1 MEQPV
6 IKEGTLALIDTF
18 AYLFRSYYMS
28 AKNKPL
34 TNDKGFPTGLLT
46 GLVGMVKKFYKDR
59 KNMPFIVFALES
71 QTKTKRAEKL
81 GEYKQNR
88 KDAPKEMLLQI
99 PIALEWLQKMGFTCV
114 EVNGFEADDVIA
126 SLATLSP
133 YKTRIYSKDKDF
145 NQLLSDK
152 IALFDGKTE
161 FLAKDCVEK
170 YGILPSQFTDYQGI
184 VGDSSDNYKGVKG
197 IGSKNAKELLQQ
209 LGSLE
214 KIYENL
220 DLAKN
225 LLSPK
230 MYQALIQDK
239 GSAFLSKELA
249 TLERGCIKEF
259 DFLSCAFPS
268 ENPLLKIKDE
278 LKEYGF
284 ISTLR
289 DLENSPTPLILEN
302 TPLLDSMPIL
312 ENAPIL
318 DSVPILENAPILDS
332 VPASDNAP
340 KKSRMI
346 VLESAAPLN
355 AFLEKLKNPNA
366 RVFMRLV
373 LNKEK
378 KVLAL
383 AFLLQ
388 DQGYFLPLE
397 EALFSPFSLEF
408 LENAFSQMLQHAQ
421 IVGHD
426 LKPLLS
432 FLKAKYQV
440 PLENIRIQDTQILAF
455 LKNPEKVGF
464 DEVLREYLK
473 EELIPHEKIK
483 DFKAKAEKSEQL
495 NTELNALKRLC
506 EYFETGGLEEGLLT
520 LARDIETPFVK
531 VLMDM
536 EFQGFKIDAPYFK
549 RLEQE
554 FKDELKVLERQIL
567 DLIGVDFNLNS
578 PKQLGEVLYEKL
590 GLPKN
595 KSHSTDEKNLLKIL
609 DKHPSIALIL
619 EYRELN
625 KLFNTY
631 TTPLLRL
638 KDKDD
643 KIHTTFIQTG
653 TATGRLSSHSPNLQN
668 IPVRSPKGL
677 LIRKGFIASSKEY
690 CLLGVDYSQIELR
703 LLAHFSQ
710 DKDLMEAFLKGRDIH
725 LETSKALFGGD
736 LAKEKRSIAKSI
748 NFGLVYGMGSKK
760 LSETLNIPLNEAKSY
775 IEAYFKRFPSIKD
788 YLNRMKEE
796 ILKTSKAFTLLGRY
810 RVFDFTGAND
820 YVKGNYL
827 REGVNAIFQGS
838 ASDLLKLGMLKV
850 SERFKNNPS
859 VRLLLQVHDELIFE
873 IEEKNAPELQQE
885 IQRILNDEVY
895 PLRVPLETSAFVANR
910 WNELKG

>member
-1 MEQPV
+1 MEEPV
-6 IKEGTLALIDTF
+6 IKERTLALIDTF

-46 GLVGMVKKFYKDR
+46 GLVGMVKKFYKDK

-114 EVNGFEADDVIA
+114 EMSGFEADDVIA

-152 IALFDGKTE
+152 IVLFDGKTE

-197 IGSKNAKELLQQ
+197 IGSKNAKELLQR

-220 DLAKN
+220 DLVKN

-239 GSAFLSKELA
+239 ESAFLSKELA

-259 DFLSCAFPS
+259 DFSSCAFPS

-289 DLENSPTPLILEN
+289 DLENSPKPLILDNAPLLEN
-302 TPLLDSMPIL
+302 T
-312 ENAPIL
+312 
-318 DSVPILENAPILDS
+318 
-332 VPASDNAP
+332 PASDNAP

-346 VLESAAPLN
+346 VLENIVLLS
-355 AFLEKLKNPNA
+355 AFLERLKKTNA
-366 RVFMRLV
+366 RIFMRLM
-373 LNKEK
+373 LDKEK

-383 AFLLQ
+383 AFLYE

-408 LENAFSQMLQHAQ
+408 LQNAFFKMLQHAQ
-421 IVGHD
+421 IIGHD

-440 PLENIRIQDTQILAF
+440 SLENIRIQDTQILAF

-464 DEVLREYLK
+464 DEVLKEYLK
-473 EELIPHEKIK
+473 EELILHEKIK
-483 DFKAKAEKSEQL
+483 DFKTKSKAGKLEQL
-495 NTELNALKRLC
+495 DRELNALKRLC
-506 EYFETGGLEEGLLT
+506 EYFEKGGLEEGLLA
-520 LARDIETPFVK
+520 LAREVETPFVK

-554 FKDELKVLERQIL
+554 FKNELHVLERQIL
-567 DLIGVDFNLNS
+567 ELIGVDFNLNS
-578 PKQLGEVLYEKL
+578 PKQLSEILYEKL
-590 GLPKN
+590 ELPKN
-595 KSHSTDEKNLLKIL
+595 KSHSTDEKSLLKIL

-710 DKDLMEAFLKGRDIH
+710 DKDLMDAFLKGRDIH
-725 LETSKALFGGD
+725 LETSKALFGED

-820 YVKGNYL
+820 YIKGNYL

-873 IEEKNAPELQQE
+873 IEEKNALELQQE

-895 PLRVPLETSAFVANR
+895 PLRVPLETSAFIAKR

>member
-34 TNDKGFPTGLLT
+34 TNVKGFPTGLLT

-114 EVNGFEADDVIA
+114 EVSGFEADDVIA

-197 IGSKNAKELLQQ
+197 IGSKNAKELLQR

-259 DFLSCAFPS
+259 DFSSCAFPS

-289 DLENSPTPLILEN
+289 DLENSPTPLISDNTPLLEN
-302 TPLLDSMPIL
+302 TP
-312 ENAPIL
+312 
-318 DSVPILENAPILDS
+318 
-332 VPASDNAP
+332 ASENAP

-346 VLESAAPLN
+346 VLENTAPLS
-355 AFLEKLKNPNA
+355 AFLEKLKKTNA
-366 RVFMRLV
+366 RIFMRLA
-373 LNKEK
+373 LDKEK

-408 LENAFSQMLQHAQ
+408 LQNAFFQMLQHAQ
-421 IVGHD
+421 IIGHD

-440 PLENIRIQDTQILAF
+440 SLENIRIQDTQILAF

-464 DEVLREYLK
+464 DEVLKQYLK
-473 EELIPHEKIK
+473 EEWIPHEKIK
-483 DFKAKAEKSEQL
+483 DFKTKSKAGKLEQL
-495 NTELNALKRLC
+495 DRELHALKRLC
-506 EYFETGGLEEGLLT
+506 EYFEKGGLEEGLLA
-520 LARDIETPFVK
+520 LAREVETPFVK

-567 DLIGVDFNLNS
+567 DLIGMDFNLNS

-668 IPVRSPKGL
+668 IPVRSPRGL

-725 LETSKALFGGD
+725 LETSKALFGED

-820 YVKGNYL
+820 YIKGNYL

-895 PLRVPLETSAFVANR
+895 PLRVPLETSAFMAKR

>member
-1 MEQPV
+1 MEEL
-6 IKEGTLALIDTF
+6 KEGTLALIDTF

-46 GLVGMVKKFYKDR
+46 GLVGMVKKFYRDK

-114 EVNGFEADDVIA
+114 EVSGFEADDVIA

-161 FLAKDCVEK
+161 FLAKDCVKK

-197 IGSKNAKELLQQ
+197 IGSKNAKELLQR

-239 GSAFLSKELA
+239 ESAFLSKELA

-289 DLENSPTPLILEN
+289 DLENSPTPLILDN
-302 TPLLDSMPIL
+302 TPLL
-312 ENAPIL
+312 E
-318 DSVPILENAPILDS
+318 
-332 VPASDNAP
+332 NAP

-346 VLESAAPLN
+346 VLENTAPLS
-355 AFLEKLKNPNA
+355 AFLEKLKKTNA
-366 RVFMRLV
+366 RIFMRLV
-373 LNKEK
+373 LDKEK

-383 AFLLQ
+383 AFLLE

-408 LENAFSQMLQHAQ
+408 LQNAFSQMLQHAQ
-421 IVGHD
+421 IIGHD

-440 PLENIRIQDTQILAF
+440 SLENIRIQDTQILAF

-464 DEVLREYLK
+464 DEVLKEYLK

-483 DFKAKAEKSEQL
+483 DFKTKSKAGKLEQL
-495 NTELNALKRLC
+495 DMELNALKRLC
-506 EYFETGGLEEGLLT
+506 EYFEKGGLEEGLLA
-520 LARDIETPFVK
+520 LAREVETPFMK
-531 VLMDM
+531 VLMGM

-554 FKDELKVLERQIL
+554 FKNELHVLECQIL

-578 PKQLGEVLYEKL
+578 PKQLSEILYEKL
-590 GLPKN
+590 ELPKN
-595 KSHSTDEKNLLKIL
+595 KSHSTDEKSLLKIL

-710 DKDLMEAFLKGRDIH
+710 DKDLMDAFLKGRDIH
-725 LETSKALFGGD
+725 LETSKALFGED

-820 YVKGNYL
+820 YIKGNYL

-873 IEEKNAPELQQE
+873 IEEKNALELQQE

-895 PLRVPLETSAFVANR
+895 PLRVPLETSAFIAKR

>member
-6 IKEGTLALIDTF
+6 IREGTLALIDTF

-46 GLVGMVKKFYKDR
+46 GLVGMVKKFYKDK

-71 QTKTKRAEKL
+71 QTKTKRSEKL

-152 IALFDGKTE
+152 IVLFDGKTE

-184 VGDSSDNYKGVKG
+184 VGDSSDNYKGIKG
-197 IGSKNAKELLQQ
+197 IGSKNAKELLQR

-259 DFLSCAFPS
+259 DFSSCAFPS

-278 LKEYGF
+278 LKEYSF

-289 DLENSPTPLILEN
+289 DLENSPTPLILDN
-302 TPLLDSMPIL
+302 TPTL
-312 ENAPIL
+312 ENM
-318 DSVPILENAPILDS
+318 
-332 VPASDNAP
+332 PASDNAP
-340 KKSRMI
+340 KKSRLI
-346 VLESAAPLN
+346 VLENTAFLS
-355 AFLEKLKNPNA
+355 AFLEKLKKTNA
-366 RVFMRLV
+366 RIFMRLA
-373 LNKEK
+373 LDKEK

-383 AFLLQ
+383 AFLYE

-408 LENAFSQMLQHAQ
+408 LQNAFFKMLQHAQ

-440 PLENIRIQDTQILAF
+440 SLEDIRIQDTQILAF

-464 DEVLREYLK
+464 DEVLKQYLK
-473 EELIPHEKIK
+473 EEWIPHEKIK
-483 DFKAKAEKSEQL
+483 DFKTKSKAEKLEQL
-495 NTELNALKRLC
+495 DMELNALKRLC
-506 EYFETGGLEEGLLT
+506 EYFEKGGLEEGLLA
-520 LARDIETPFVK
+520 LAREVETPFMK
-531 VLMDM
+531 VLMGM

-549 RLEQE
+549 HLEQE
-554 FKDELKVLERQIL
+554 FKDELHVLERQIL
-567 DLIGVDFNLNS
+567 DLIGADFNLNS
-578 PKQLGEVLYEKL
+578 PKQLSEILYEKL
-590 GLPKN
+590 ELPKN
-595 KSHSTDEKNLLKIL
+595 KSHSTDEKSLLKIL

-710 DKDLMEAFLKGRDIH
+710 DKDLIDAFLKGRDIH
-725 LETSKALFGGD
+725 LETSKALFGED

-820 YVKGNYL
+820 YIKGNYL

-873 IEEKNAPELQQE
+873 IEEKNALELQQE

-895 PLRVPLETSAFVANR
+895 PLRVPLETSAFIAKR

>member
-28 AKNKPL
+28 AKTKPL

-46 GLVGMVKKFYKDR
+46 GLVGMVKKFYKDK

-114 EVNGFEADDVIA
+114 EISGFEADDVIA
-126 SLATLSP
+126 TLATLSP

-184 VGDSSDNYKGVKG
+184 VGDSSDNYKGIKG

-239 GSAFLSKELA
+239 ESAFLSKELA

-268 ENPLLKIKDE
+268 ENPLLKIRDE

-289 DLENSPTPLILEN
+289 DLENSPTPLIVEN
-302 TPLLDSMPIL
+302 APIL
-312 ENAPIL
+312 ENAPAL
-318 DSVPILENAPILDS
+318 
-332 VPASDNAP
+332 DNAP

-346 VLESAAPLN
+346 VLESVEPLSM
-355 AFLEKLKNPNA
+355 FLEKLKNPDA
-366 RVFMRLV
+366 RVFVRLV
-373 LNKEK
+373 LDKEK

-388 DQGYFLPLE
+388 EQGYFLPLE

-408 LENAFSQMLQHAQ
+408 LQNAFSQILQHAQ
-421 IVGHD
+421 IIGHD

-440 PLENIRIQDTQILAF
+440 SLENIRIQDTQILAF

-464 DEVLREYLK
+464 DEALREYLK
-473 EELIPHEKIK
+473 EDLTPHEKIK
-483 DFKAKAEKSEQL
+483 DFKAKAEKLELLSV
-495 NTELNALKRLC
+495 ELNALKRLC
-506 EYFETGGLEEGLLT
+506 EYFEKGGLEESLLT
-520 LARDIETPFVK
+520 LAKEIETPFMK
-531 VLMDM
+531 VLMGM

-578 PKQLGEVLYEKL
+578 PKQLGEVLYDKL

-595 KSHSTDEKNLLKIL
+595 KSHSTDEKNLLKTL

-760 LSETLNIPLNEAKSY
+760 LSETLNIPLSEAKSY

-788 YLNRMKEE
+788 YLNGMREE

-810 RVFDFTGAND
+810 RVFDFNGVND

-873 IEEKNAPELQQE
+873 IEEKNALELQQE
-885 IQRILNDEVY
+885 IQRILNHEVY
-895 PLRVPLETSAFVANR
+895 TLRVPLETSAFVANR

>member
-99 PIALEWLQKMGFTCV
+99 PIALEWLQKMGFVCV

-161 FLAKDCVEK
+161 FLVKDCVEK

-184 VGDSSDNYKGVKG
+184 VGDSSDNYKGIKG
-197 IGSKNAKELLQQ
+197 IGSKNAKELLQR

-259 DFLSCAFPS
+259 DFSSCAFPS

-289 DLENSPTPLILEN
+289 DLENSPTPLIV
-302 TPLLDSMPIL
+302 

-318 DSVPILENAPILDS
+318 NNAPTLDSTPILDS
-332 VPASDNAP
+332 AP
-340 KKSRMI
+340 KKSHMI
-346 VLESAAPLN
+346 ILENTASFSM
-355 AFLEKLKNPNA
+355 FLEKLKNPNA

-373 LNKEK
+373 LDKDK
-378 KVLAL
+378 KILAL

-408 LENAFSQMLQHAQ
+408 LQNAFSQMLQHAC
-421 IVGHD
+421 IIGHD

-440 PLENIRIQDTQILAF
+440 SLENIHIQDTQILAF

-473 EELIPHEKIK
+473 EDLILHEKIK
-483 DFKAKAEKSEQL
+483 DFKTTSKAEKL
-495 NTELNALKRLC
+495 ELLSVELSALKRLC
-506 EYFETGGLEEGLLT
+506 EYFEKGGLEEGLLA
-520 LARDIETPFVK
+520 LASGVETPFMK

-554 FKDELKVLERQIL
+554 FKNELHLLERQIL

-590 GLPKN
+590 ELPKN

-609 DKHPSIALIL
+609 DKHPSIPLIL

-788 YLNRMKEE
+788 YLNGMKEE

-820 YVKGNYL
+820 YIKGNYL

-895 PLRVPLETSAFVANR
+895 PLRVPLETSAFIAKR

>member
-46 GLVGMVKKFYKDR
+46 GLVGMVKKFYKDK

-71 QTKTKRAEKL
+71 QTKTKRVEKL

-114 EVNGFEADDVIA
+114 EISGFEADDVIA

-161 FLAKDCVEK
+161 FLVKDCVEK

-239 GSAFLSKELA
+239 ESAFLSKELA

-302 TPLLDSMPIL
+302 APILNSAPILDNAPILDSMPIL
-312 ENAPIL
+312 DNTPIL
-318 DSVPILENAPILDS
+318 
-332 VPASDNAP
+332 DNAP
-340 KKSRMI
+340 KKSCMI
-346 VLESAAPLN
+346 VLENTVPLS

-373 LNKEK
+373 LDKDK
-378 KVLAL
+378 KILAL

-408 LENAFSQMLQHAQ
+408 LQNAFSQILQHAC
-421 IVGHD
+421 IIGHD

-440 PLENIRIQDTQILAF
+440 SLENIRIQDTQILAF

-464 DEVLREYLK
+464 DEVLKEYLK
-473 EELIPHEKIK
+473 EDLIPHEKIK
-483 DFKAKAEKSEQL
+483 DFKTKSKAEKSEL
-495 NTELNALKRLC
+495 LSVELNALKRLC
-506 EYFETGGLEEGLLT
+506 EYFEKGGLEEGLLT

-531 VLMDM
+531 VLMGM

-554 FKDELKVLERQIL
+554 FKDELNVLERQIL

-578 PKQLGEVLYEKL
+578 PKQLGEILYDKL

-609 DKHPSIALIL
+609 DKHPSIPLIL

-725 LETSKALFGGD
+725 LETSKALFGED

-760 LSETLNIPLNEAKSY
+760 LSETLSIPLSEAKSY

-788 YLNRMKEE
+788 YLNGMREE

-810 RVFDFTGAND
+810 RVFDFNGVND
-820 YVKGNYL
+820 YIKGNYL

-895 PLRVPLETSAFVANR
+895 PLRVPLETSAFIAKR

>member
-1 MEQPV
+1 MEEPV

-114 EVNGFEADDVIA
+114 EVSGFEADDVIA

-197 IGSKNAKELLQQ
+197 IGSKNAKELLQR

-220 DLAKN
+220 DLVEN

-239 GSAFLSKELA
+239 ESAFLSKELA

-259 DFLSCAFPS
+259 DFSSCAFPS

-289 DLENSPTPLILEN
+289 DLENSPTPLILDN
-302 TPLLDSMPIL
+302 TPLLDNTL
-312 ENAPIL
+312 
-318 DSVPILENAPILDS
+318 
-332 VPASDNAP
+332 ASDNAP
-340 KKSRMI
+340 KKSRLI
-346 VLESAAPLN
+346 VLENTELLS
-355 AFLEKLKNPNA
+355 AFLEKLKKTNA
-366 RVFMRLV
+366 RIFMRLV
-373 LNKEK
+373 LDKEK

-383 AFLLQ
+383 AFLYE

-408 LENAFSQMLQHAQ
+408 LQNAFFKMLQHAQ
-421 IVGHD
+421 IIGHD

-440 PLENIRIQDTQILAF
+440 SLENIRIQDTQILAF

-464 DEVLREYLK
+464 DEVLKEYLK
-473 EELIPHEKIK
+473 EELILHEKIK
-483 DFKAKAEKSEQL
+483 DFKTKSKAGKLEQL
-495 NTELNALKRLC
+495 DMELNALKRLC
-506 EYFETGGLEEGLLT
+506 EYFEKGGLEENLLA
-520 LARDIETPFVK
+520 LAREVETPFVK
-531 VLMDM
+531 VLMGM

-554 FKDELKVLERQIL
+554 FKNELHVLERQIL
-567 DLIGVDFNLNS
+567 ELIGVDFNLNS
-578 PKQLGEVLYEKL
+578 PKQLSEILYEKL
-590 GLPKN
+590 ELPKN
-595 KSHSTDEKNLLKIL
+595 KSHSTDEKSLLKIL

-710 DKDLMEAFLKGRDIH
+710 DKDLIDAFLKGRDIH

-810 RVFDFTGAND
+810 RVFDFTGVND
-820 YVKGNYL
+820 YIKGNYL

-873 IEEKNAPELQQE
+873 IEEKNALELQQE

-895 PLRVPLETSAFVANR
+895 PLRVPLETSAFIAKR

>member
-46 GLVGMVKKFYKDR
+46 GLVGMVKKFYKDK

-71 QTKTKRAEKL
+71 QVKTKRAEKL

-114 EVNGFEADDVIA
+114 EVSGFEADDVIA

-184 VGDSSDNYKGVKG
+184 VGDSSDNYKGIKG
-197 IGSKNAKELLQQ
+197 IGSKNAKELLQR

-239 GSAFLSKELA
+239 ESAFLSKELA

-259 DFLSCAFPS
+259 DFSSCAFPS

-289 DLENSPTPLILEN
+289 DLENSPTPLILDNAPLLEN
-302 TPLLDSMPIL
+302 T
-312 ENAPIL
+312 
-318 DSVPILENAPILDS
+318 
-332 VPASDNAP
+332 PASDNAP

-346 VLESAAPLN
+346 VLENTELLS
-355 AFLEKLKNPNA
+355 AFLEKLKKTNA
-366 RVFMRLV
+366 RIFMRLA
-373 LNKEK
+373 LDKEK

-408 LENAFSQMLQHAQ
+408 LQNAFFKMLQHAC
-421 IVGHD
+421 IIGHD

-440 PLENIRIQDTQILAF
+440 SLENIRIQDTQILAF

-473 EELIPHEKIK
+473 EEWIPHEKIK
-483 DFKAKAEKSEQL
+483 DFKTKSKAGKLEQL
-495 NTELNALKRLC
+495 DRELNALKRLC
-506 EYFETGGLEEGLLT
+506 EYFEKGGLEWGLLA
-520 LARDIETPFVK
+520 LAREVETPFMK
-531 VLMDM
+531 VLMGM

-549 RLEQE
+549 QLEQE
-554 FKDELKVLERQIL
+554 FKNELHVLERQIL
-567 DLIGVDFNLNS
+567 ELIGVDFNLNS
-578 PKQLGEVLYEKL
+578 PKQLSEILYEKL
-590 GLPKN
+590 ELPKN
-595 KSHSTDEKNLLKIL
+595 KSRSTDEKSLLKIL

-710 DKDLMEAFLKGRDIH
+710 DKDLMDAFLKGRDIH
-725 LETSKALFGGD
+725 LETSKALFGED

-760 LSETLNIPLNEAKSY
+760 LSETLNISLNEAKSY

-820 YVKGNYL
+820 YIKGNYL

-873 IEEKNAPELQQE
+873 IEEKNALELQQE

-895 PLRVPLETSAFVANR
+895 PLRVPLETSAFMAKR

>member
-1 MEQPV
+1 MEEL
-6 IKEGTLALIDTF
+6 KEGTLALIDTF

-46 GLVGMVKKFYKDR
+46 GLVGMVKKFYKDK

-114 EVNGFEADDVIA
+114 EVSGFEADDVIA

-161 FLAKDCVEK
+161 FLAKDCVKK

-197 IGSKNAKELLQQ
+197 IGSKNAKELLQR

-239 GSAFLSKELA
+239 ESAFLSKELA

-289 DLENSPTPLILEN
+289 DLENSPTPLILDN
-302 TPLLDSMPIL
+302 APLL
-312 ENAPIL
+312 
-318 DSVPILENAPILDS
+318 
-332 VPASDNAP
+332 DNAP
-340 KKSRMI
+340 KKSRLI
-346 VLESAAPLN
+346 VLENTAFLS
-355 AFLEKLKNPNA
+355 AFLEKLKKTNA
-366 RVFMRLV
+366 RIFMRLV
-373 LNKEK
+373 LDKEK

-383 AFLLQ
+383 AFLLE

-408 LENAFSQMLQHAQ
+408 LQNAFSQMLQHVQ
-421 IVGHD
+421 IIGHD

-440 PLENIRIQDTQILAF
+440 SLENIRIQDTQILAF

-464 DEVLREYLK
+464 DEVLKQYLK
-473 EELIPHEKIK
+473 EEWIPHEKIK
-483 DFKAKAEKSEQL
+483 DFKTKSKAVKLEQL
-495 NTELNALKRLC
+495 DMELNALKRLC
-506 EYFETGGLEEGLLT
+506 EYFEKGGLEEGLLA
-520 LARDIETPFVK
+520 LAREVETPFMK
-531 VLMDM
+531 VLMGM

-554 FKDELKVLERQIL
+554 FKNELHVLERQIL
-567 DLIGVDFNLNS
+567 DLIGADFNLNS
-578 PKQLGEVLYEKL
+578 PKQLSEILYEKL
-590 GLPKN
+590 ELPQN
-595 KSHSTDEKNLLKIL
+595 KSRSTDEKSLLKIL

-631 TTPLLRL
+631 TTPLLHL

-710 DKDLMEAFLKGRDIH
+710 DRDLMDAFLKGRDIH
-725 LETSKALFGGD
+725 LETSKALFGEE

-820 YVKGNYL
+820 YIKGNYL

-873 IEEKNAPELQQE
+873 IEEKNALELQQE

-895 PLRVPLETSAFVANR
+895 PLRVPLETSAFIAKR

>member
-1 MEQPV
+1 MEEPV

-34 TNDKGFPTGLLT
+34 TNVKGFPTGLLT
-46 GLVGMVKKFYKDR
+46 GLVGMVKKFYKDK

-71 QTKTKRAEKL
+71 QIKTKRAEKL

-99 PIALEWLQKMGFTCV
+99 PIALEWLQKMGFACV
-114 EVNGFEADDVIA
+114 EVSGFEADDVIA

-197 IGSKNAKELLQQ
+197 IGSKNAKELLQR

-239 GSAFLSKELA
+239 ESAFLSKELA

-259 DFLSCAFPS
+259 DFSSCAFPS

-289 DLENSPTPLILEN
+289 DLENSPTPLILDN
-302 TPLLDSMPIL
+302 TPLLD
-312 ENAPIL
+312 NT
-318 DSVPILENAPILDS
+318 
-332 VPASDNAP
+332 PALDNAP

-346 VLESAAPLN
+346 VLENTAPLS
-355 AFLEKLKNPNA
+355 AFLEKLEKTNA
-366 RVFMRLV
+366 RILMRLV
-373 LNKEK
+373 LDKEK

-383 AFLLQ
+383 AFLYE

-408 LENAFSQMLQHAQ
+408 LQNAFFKMLQHAQ

-440 PLENIRIQDTQILAF
+440 SLENIRIQDTQILAF

-464 DEVLREYLK
+464 DEVLKEYLK
-473 EELIPHEKIK
+473 EEWIPHEKIK
-483 DFKAKAEKSEQL
+483 DFKTKSKAGKLEQL
-495 NTELNALKRLC
+495 DMELNALKRLC
-506 EYFETGGLEEGLLT
+506 EYFEKGGLEEGLLA
-520 LARDIETPFVK
+520 LAREVETPFVK
-531 VLMDM
+531 VLMGM

-554 FKDELKVLERQIL
+554 FKNELHVLERQIL
-567 DLIGVDFNLNS
+567 DLIGANFNLNS
-578 PKQLGEVLYEKL
+578 PKQLSEILYEKL
-590 GLPKN
+590 ELPKN
-595 KSHSTDEKNLLKIL
+595 KSHSTDEKSLLKIL

-677 LIRKGFIASSKEY
+677 LIRKGFISSSNEY

-710 DKDLMEAFLKGRDIH
+710 DKDLMDAFLKGRDIH
-725 LETSKALFGGD
+725 LETSKALFGED

-850 SERFKNNPS
+850 SERFKNDPS

-873 IEEKNAPELQQE
+873 IEEKNALELQQE

-895 PLRVPLETSAFVANR
+895 PLRVPLETSAFMAKR

>member
-1 MEQPV
+1 MEEL
-6 IKEGTLALIDTF
+6 KEGTLALIDTF

-59 KNMPFIVFALES
+59 KNMSFIVFALES

-99 PIALEWLQKMGFTCV
+99 PIALEWLQKMGFVCV

-152 IALFDGKTE
+152 IALFDGKME

-197 IGSKNAKELLQQ
+197 IGSKNAKELLQR

-239 GSAFLSKELA
+239 ESAFLSKELA

-259 DFLSCAFPS
+259 DFSSCAFPS

-289 DLENSPTPLILEN
+289 DLENSPTPLILDNAPLLEN
-302 TPLLDSMPIL
+302 T
-312 ENAPIL
+312 
-318 DSVPILENAPILDS
+318 
-332 VPASDNAP
+332 PASDNAP
-340 KKSRMI
+340 KKSCMI
-346 VLESAAPLN
+346 VLENTAPLS
-355 AFLEKLKNPNA
+355 AFLEKLKKTNA
-366 RVFMRLV
+366 RIFMRLA
-373 LNKEK
+373 LDKEK

-383 AFLLQ
+383 AFLLE

-408 LENAFSQMLQHAQ
+408 LQNAFSQILQHAQ
-421 IVGHD
+421 IIGHD

-440 PLENIRIQDTQILAF
+440 SLENIRIQDTQILAF

-464 DEVLREYLK
+464 DEVLKEYLK
-473 EELIPHEKIK
+473 EELILHEKIK
-483 DFKAKAEKSEQL
+483 DFKTKSKAEKLELLSV
-495 NTELNALKRLC
+495 ELNALKRLC
-506 EYFETGGLEEGLLT
+506 EYFEKGGLEENLLA
-520 LARDIETPFVK
+520 LAREVETPFVK
-531 VLMDM
+531 VLMGM
-536 EFQGFKIDAPYFK
+536 EFQGFKIDAPHFK

-554 FKDELKVLERQIL
+554 FKNELHVLERQIL
-567 DLIGVDFNLNS
+567 ELIGVDFNLNS
-578 PKQLGEVLYEKL
+578 PKQLSEILYEKL
-590 GLPKN
+590 ELPKN
-595 KSHSTDEKNLLKIL
+595 KSHSTDEKSLLKIL

-710 DKDLMEAFLKGRDIH
+710 DRDLIDAFLKRRDIH
-725 LETSKALFGGD
+725 LETSKALFGED

-820 YVKGNYL
+820 YIKGNYL

-873 IEEKNAPELQQE
+873 IEEKNALELQQE

-895 PLRVPLETSAFVANR
+895 PLRVPLETSAFIAKR

>member
-1 MEQPV
+1 MEEPV

-46 GLVGMVKKFYKDR
+46 GLVGMVKKFYKDK

-114 EVNGFEADDVIA
+114 EVSGFEADDVIA

-197 IGSKNAKELLQQ
+197 IGSKNAKELLQR

-239 GSAFLSKELA
+239 ESAFLSKELA

-259 DFLSCAFPS
+259 DFSSCTFPS

-289 DLENSPTPLILEN
+289 DLENSPTPLILDN
-302 TPLLDSMPIL
+302 TPLL
-312 ENAPIL
+312 
-318 DSVPILENAPILDS
+318 
-332 VPASDNAP
+332 DNAP
-340 KKSRMI
+340 KKSRLI
-346 VLESAAPLN
+346 VLENTELLS
-355 AFLEKLKNPNA
+355 AFLEKLKKTNA
-366 RVFMRLV
+366 RIFMRLV
-373 LNKEK
+373 LDKEK

-383 AFLLQ
+383 AFLLE

-408 LENAFSQMLQHAQ
+408 LQNAFFEMLQHAQ
-421 IVGHD
+421 IIGHD

-440 PLENIRIQDTQILAF
+440 SLENIRIQDTQILAF

-464 DEVLREYLK
+464 DEVLKQYLK
-473 EELIPHEKIK
+473 EEWIPHEKIK
-483 DFKAKAEKSEQL
+483 DFKTKSKAEKLEQL
-495 NTELNALKRLC
+495 DRELNALKRLC
-506 EYFETGGLEEGLLT
+506 EYFEKGGLEEGLLA
-520 LARDIETPFVK
+520 LAREVETPFVK
-531 VLMDM
+531 VLMGM

-549 RLEQE
+549 QLEQE
-554 FKDELKVLERQIL
+554 FKDELHVLECQIL

-578 PKQLGEVLYEKL
+578 PKQLSEILYEKL
-590 GLPKN
+590 ELPQN
-595 KSHSTDEKNLLKIL
+595 KSHSTDEKSLLKIL

-677 LIRKGFIASSKEY
+677 LIRKGFISSSKEY

-710 DKDLMEAFLKGRDIH
+710 DRDLMDAFLKGRDIH
-725 LETSKALFGGD
+725 LETSKALFGED

-760 LSETLNIPLNEAKSY
+760 LSETLNIPLSEAKSY

-810 RVFDFTGAND
+810 RVFDFAGAND
-820 YVKGNYL
+820 YIKGNYL

-850 SERFKNNPS
+850 NERFKNDPS

-873 IEEKNAPELQQE
+873 IEEKNALELQQE

-895 PLRVPLETSAFVANR
+895 PLRVPLETSAFIAKR
-910 WNELKG
+910 WSELKG

>member
-1 MEQPV
+1 MEEPV

-46 GLVGMVKKFYKDR
+46 GLVGMVKKFYKDK

-71 QTKTKRAEKL
+71 QIKTKRAEKL

-114 EVNGFEADDVIA
+114 EVSGFEADDVIA

-197 IGSKNAKELLQQ
+197 IGSKNAKELLQR

-230 MYQALIQDK
+230 MYQALMQDK

-259 DFLSCAFPS
+259 DFSSCAFPS

-289 DLENSPTPLILEN
+289 DLENSPTPLILDN
-302 TPLLDSMPIL
+302 TPLLD
-312 ENAPIL
+312 NT
-318 DSVPILENAPILDS
+318 
-332 VPASDNAP
+332 PALDNAP

-346 VLESAAPLN
+346 VLENTESLS
-355 AFLEKLKNPNA
+355 AFLEKLEKTNA
-366 RVFMRLV
+366 RIFMRLV
-373 LNKEK
+373 LDKEK

-383 AFLLQ
+383 AFLYE

-408 LENAFSQMLQHAQ
+408 LQNAFFKMLQHVQ
-421 IVGHD
+421 IIGHD

-440 PLENIRIQDTQILAF
+440 SLENIRIQDTQILAF

-464 DEVLREYLK
+464 DEVLKEYLK

-483 DFKAKAEKSEQL
+483 DFKTKSKAGKLEQL
-495 NTELNALKRLC
+495 DMELNALKRLC
-506 EYFETGGLEEGLLT
+506 EYFEKGGLEEGLLA
-520 LARDIETPFVK
+520 LAREVETPFMK
-531 VLMDM
+531 VLMGM
-536 EFQGFKIDAPYFK
+536 EFQGFKIDVPYFK

-554 FKDELKVLERQIL
+554 FKNELHVLERQIL
-567 DLIGVDFNLNS
+567 DSIGVDFNLNS
-578 PKQLGEVLYEKL
+578 PKQLSEILYEKL
-590 GLPKN
+590 ELPKN
-595 KSHSTDEKNLLKIL
+595 KSRSTDEKSLLKIL

-710 DKDLMEAFLKGRDIH
+710 DKDLMDAFLKGRDIH
-725 LETSKALFGGD
+725 LETSKALFGED

-810 RVFDFTGAND
+810 RVFDFAGAND
-820 YVKGNYL
+820 YIKGNYL

-873 IEEKNAPELQQE
+873 IEEKNALELQQE

-895 PLRVPLETSAFVANR
+895 PLRVPLETSAFMAKR

>member
-1 MEQPV
+1 MEEPV

-46 GLVGMVKKFYKDR
+46 GLVGMVKKFYKDK

-114 EVNGFEADDVIA
+114 EVSGFEADDVIA

-197 IGSKNAKELLQQ
+197 IGSKNAKELLQR

-239 GSAFLSKELA
+239 ESAFLSKELA

-259 DFLSCAFPS
+259 DFSSCAFPS

-289 DLENSPTPLILEN
+289 DLENSPTPLILDNAPLLEN
-302 TPLLDSMPIL
+302 TP
-312 ENAPIL
+312 
-318 DSVPILENAPILDS
+318 V
-332 VPASDNAP
+332 SDNAP
-340 KKSRMI
+340 KKSCMI
-346 VLESAAPLN
+346 VLENPAPLS
-355 AFLEKLKNPNA
+355 AFLEKLENSNA
-366 RVFMRLV
+366 RIFMRLV
-373 LNKEK
+373 LDKEK

-383 AFLLQ
+383 AFLLE

-408 LENAFSQMLQHAQ
+408 LQNAFFKMLQHAQ
-421 IVGHD
+421 IIGHD

-440 PLENIRIQDTQILAF
+440 SLENIRIQDTQILAF

-464 DEVLREYLK
+464 DEVLKQYLK
-473 EELIPHEKIK
+473 EEWIPHEKIK
-483 DFKAKAEKSEQL
+483 DFKTKSKAEKLELLSV
-495 NTELNALKRLC
+495 ELNALKRLC
-506 EYFETGGLEEGLLT
+506 EYFEKGGLEEGLLA
-520 LARDIETPFVK
+520 LAREVETPFMK
-531 VLMDM
+531 VLMGM

-554 FKDELKVLERQIL
+554 FKNELHVLERQIL
-567 DLIGVDFNLNS
+567 ELIGADFNLNS
-578 PKQLGEVLYEKL
+578 PKQLSEILYEKL
-590 GLPKN
+590 ELPQN

-710 DKDLMEAFLKGRDIH
+710 DKDLMDAFLKGRDIH
-725 LETSKALFGGD
+725 LETSKALFGED

-820 YVKGNYL
+820 YIKGNYL

-850 SERFKNNPS
+850 SERFKNNPL

-873 IEEKNAPELQQE
+873 IEEKNALELQQE

-895 PLRVPLETSAFVANR
+895 PLRVPLETSAFMAKR

>member
-46 GLVGMVKKFYKDR
+46 GLVGMVKKFYKDK

-81 GEYKQNR
+81 GAYKQNR

-114 EVNGFEADDVIA
+114 EVSGFEADDVIA

-161 FLAKDCVEK
+161 FLAKDCVKK

-197 IGSKNAKELLQQ
+197 IGSKNAKELLQR

-239 GSAFLSKELA
+239 ESAFLSKELA

-289 DLENSPTPLILEN
+289 DLENSPVPLIS
-302 TPLLDSMPIL
+302 D
-312 ENAPIL
+312 NAPIL
-318 DSVPILENAPILDS
+318 DNAPTLENAL
-332 VPASDNAP
+332 

-346 VLESAAPLN
+346 VLESAAPLS
-355 AFLEKLKNPNA
+355 AFLERLKNSNA
-366 RVFMRLV
+366 RIFVRLA
-373 LNKEK
+373 LDKEK

-383 AFLLQ
+383 AFLYE

-397 EALFSPFSLEF
+397 EALFSPFSSEF
-408 LENAFSQMLQHAQ
+408 LQNAFSQMLQHAQ

-440 PLENIRIQDTQILAF
+440 SLENIRIQDTQILAF
-455 LKNPEKVGF
+455 LKNPEKVGL
-464 DEVLREYLK
+464 DEALKEYLK
-473 EELIPHEKIK
+473 EELILHETIR
-483 DFKAKAEKSEQL
+483 DFKTKSKAEKLEQL
-495 NTELNALKRLC
+495 DRELNALKRLC
-506 EYFETGGLEEGLLT
+506 EYFEKGGLEENLLA
-520 LARDIETPFVK
+520 LAREIETPFVK
-531 VLMDM
+531 VLMGM

-554 FKDELKVLERQIL
+554 FKNELHVLERQIL
-567 DLIGVDFNLNS
+567 ELIGVDFNLNS
-578 PKQLGEVLYEKL
+578 PKQLSEILYERL
-590 GLPKN
+590 ELPKN
-595 KSHSTDEKNLLKIL
+595 KSHSTDEKSLLKIL

-668 IPVRSPKGL
+668 IPVRSSKGL

-710 DKDLMEAFLKGRDIH
+710 DKDLMDAFLKGRDIH

-810 RVFDFTGAND
+810 RVFDFTGVND

-895 PLRVPLETSAFVANR
+895 PLRVPLETSAFVAKR

>member
-1 MEQPV
+1 MEQLV

-46 GLVGMVKKFYKDR
+46 GLVGMVKKFYKDK

-184 VGDSSDNYKGVKG
+184 VGDSSDNYKGIKG
-197 IGSKNAKELLQQ
+197 IGSKNAKELLQR

-214 KIYENL
+214 NIYENL

-230 MYQALIQDK
+230 MYQALIHDK
-239 GSAFLSKELA
+239 ASAFLSKELA

-289 DLENSPTPLILEN
+289 DLENSPLIV
-302 TPLLDSMPIL
+302 

-318 DSVPILENAPILDS
+318 DNAPAL
-332 VPASDNAP
+332 DNAP
-340 KKSRMI
+340 KKSSMI
-346 VLESAAPLN
+346 VLESVALLSM
-355 AFLEKLKNPNA
+355 FLEKLKNPNA

-373 LNKEK
+373 LDKEK

-408 LENAFSQMLQHAQ
+408 LQNAFSQMLQHAQ
-421 IVGHD
+421 IIGHD

-464 DEVLREYLK
+464 DEVLKEYLK
-473 EELIPHEKIK
+473 EDLVSHEKIK
-483 DFKAKAEKSEQL
+483 DFKAKAEKLELLSV
-495 NTELNALKRLC
+495 ELNALKRLC
-506 EYFETGGLEEGLLT
+506 EYFEKGGLEENLLI

-531 VLMDM
+531 VLMGM

-554 FKDELKVLERQIL
+554 FKNELNVLERKIL

-578 PKQLGEVLYEKL
+578 PKQLSEVLYEKL

-625 KLFNTY
+625 KLSNTY

-760 LSETLNIPLNEAKSY
+760 LSETLNISLNEAKSY

-820 YVKGNYL
+820 YIKGNYL

-873 IEEKNAPELQQE
+873 IEEKNALELQQE

>member
-1 MEQPV
+1 MEEL
-6 IKEGTLALIDTF
+6 KEGTLALIDTF

-114 EVNGFEADDVIA
+114 EVSGFEADDVIA

-197 IGSKNAKELLQQ
+197 IGSKNAKELLQR

-239 GSAFLSKELA
+239 KSAFLSKELA

-259 DFLSCAFPS
+259 DFSSCAFPS

-289 DLENSPTPLILEN
+289 DLENSPLILDNAPLLEN
-302 TPLLDSMPIL
+302 T
-312 ENAPIL
+312 
-318 DSVPILENAPILDS
+318 
-332 VPASDNAP
+332 PASDNAP

-346 VLESAAPLN
+346 VLENPEPLS
-355 AFLEKLKNPNA
+355 AFLEKLEKTNA
-366 RVFMRLV
+366 RIFMRLV
-373 LNKEK
+373 LDKEK

-383 AFLLQ
+383 AFLYE

-408 LENAFSQMLQHAQ
+408 LQNAFFKMLQHAQ
-421 IVGHD
+421 IIGHD

-440 PLENIRIQDTQILAF
+440 SLENIRIQDTQILAF

-464 DEVLREYLK
+464 DEVLKEYLK
-473 EELIPHEKIK
+473 EELNPHEKIK
-483 DFKAKAEKSEQL
+483 DFKTKSKAGKLELLSV
-495 NTELNALKRLC
+495 ELNALKRLC
-506 EYFETGGLEEGLLT
+506 EYFEKGGLEEGLLA
-520 LARDIETPFVK
+520 LAREVETPFMK
-531 VLMDM
+531 VLMGM
-536 EFQGFKIDAPYFK
+536 EFQGFKIDTPYFK
-549 RLEQE
+549 QLEQE
-554 FKDELKVLERQIL
+554 FKNELHVLERQIL

-590 GLPKN
+590 GLPQN
-595 KSHSTDEKNLLKIL
+595 KSHSTDEKSLLKIL

-725 LETSKALFGGD
+725 LETSKALFGEY

-760 LSETLNIPLNEAKSY
+760 LSETLNIPLSEAKSY

-873 IEEKNAPELQQE
+873 IEEKNALELQQE

-895 PLRVPLETSAFVANR
+895 PLRVPLETSAFVAKR
-910 WNELKG
+910 WNELKD

>member
-114 EVNGFEADDVIA
+114 EVSGFEADDVIA

-152 IALFDGKTE
+152 IVLFDGKTE
-161 FLAKDCVEK
+161 FLVKDCVEK

-197 IGSKNAKELLQQ
+197 IGSKNAKELLQR

-230 MYQALIQDK
+230 MYQALIHDK
-239 GSAFLSKELA
+239 ASAFLSKELA

-289 DLENSPTPLILEN
+289 DLENSPTPLIL
-302 TPLLDSMPIL
+302 D
-312 ENAPIL
+312 NAPIL
-318 DSVPILENAPILDS
+318 DSVPILDS
-332 VPASDNAP
+332 MPALDNAP

-346 VLESAAPLN
+346 VLENIALLS

-366 RVFMRLV
+366 RVFVRLV

-408 LENAFSQMLQHAQ
+408 LQNAFSQMLQHAQ

-464 DEVLREYLK
+464 DEVLKEYLK
-473 EELIPHEKIK
+473 EELVPHEKIK
-483 DFKAKAEKSEQL
+483 DFKTTSKAEKLELLSV
-495 NTELNALKRLC
+495 ELNALKRLC
-506 EYFETGGLEEGLLT
+506 EYFEKGGLEEGLLI
-520 LARDIETPFVK
+520 LARDIETPFMK
-531 VLMDM
+531 VLMGM

-554 FKDELKVLERQIL
+554 FKNELHVLECQIL
-567 DLIGVDFNLNS
+567 ELIGVDFNLNS
-578 PKQLGEVLYEKL
+578 PKQLSEVLYEKL
-590 GLPKN
+590 ELPKN

-760 LSETLNIPLNEAKSY
+760 LSETLNISLSEAKSY

-788 YLNRMKEE
+788 YLNGMKEE

-810 RVFDFTGAND
+810 RVFDFNGVND
-820 YVKGNYL
+820 YIKGNYL

-873 IEEKNAPELQQE
+873 IEEKNALKLQQE

>member
-59 KNMPFIVFALES
+59 KNMPFVVFALES

-114 EVNGFEADDVIA
+114 EVSGFEADDVIA

-161 FLAKDCVEK
+161 FLAKDCVKK

-239 GSAFLSKELA
+239 ESAFLSKELA

-259 DFLSCAFPS
+259 DFSSCTFPS

-289 DLENSPTPLILEN
+289 DLEKSPLIVEN
-302 TPLLDSMPIL
+302 TPALDNMPIL
-312 ENAPIL
+312 
-318 DSVPILENAPILDS
+318 
-332 VPASDNAP
+332 DNAP

-346 VLESAAPLN
+346 VLESAAFLS
-355 AFLEKLKNPNA
+355 AFLERLKKTKA
-366 RVFMRLV
+366 RIFTRLV
-373 LNKEK
+373 LDKEK

-383 AFLLQ
+383 AFLCE

-408 LENAFSQMLQHAQ
+408 LENAFSQMLQHAC
-421 IVGHD
+421 IIGHD

-440 PLENIRIQDTQILAF
+440 SLENIRIQDTQILAF

-464 DEVLREYLK
+464 DEVLKQYLK
-473 EELIPHEKIK
+473 EEWIPHEKIK
-483 DFKAKAEKSEQL
+483 DFKTKSKAGKLEQL
-495 NTELNALKRLC
+495 DMELNALKRLC
-506 EYFETGGLEEGLLT
+506 EYFEKGGLEEGLLA
-520 LARDIETPFVK
+520 LAREVETPFMK
-531 VLMDM
+531 VLMGM

-554 FKDELKVLERQIL
+554 FKNELHVLERQIL
-567 DLIGVDFNLNS
+567 DSIGVDFNLNS
-578 PKQLGEVLYEKL
+578 PKQLSEILYEKL
-590 GLPKN
+590 ELPKN
-595 KSHSTDEKNLLKIL
+595 KSHSTDEKSLLKIL

-668 IPVRSPKGL
+668 IPVRSPRGL

-710 DKDLMEAFLKGRDIH
+710 DKDLMDAFLKGRDIH
-725 LETSKALFGGD
+725 LETSKALFGED

-775 IEAYFKRFPSIKD
+775 TEAYFKRFPSIKD

-820 YVKGNYL
+820 YIKGNYL

-873 IEEKNAPELQQE
+873 IEEKNALELQQE

-895 PLRVPLETSAFVANR
+895 PLRVPLETSAFIAKR
-910 WNELKG
+910 WNELKE

>member
-1 MEQPV
+1 MEEL
-6 IKEGTLALIDTF
+6 KEGTLALIDTF

-34 TNDKGFPTGLLT
+34 TNVKGFPTGLLT

-114 EVNGFEADDVIA
+114 EVSGFEADDVIA

-170 YGILPSQFTDYQGI
+170 YGIFPSQFTDYQGI

-197 IGSKNAKELLQQ
+197 IGSKNAKELLQR

-239 GSAFLSKELA
+239 ESAFLSKELA

-259 DFLSCAFPS
+259 DFSSCAFPS

-289 DLENSPTPLILEN
+289 DLENSPTPLILDN
-302 TPLLDSMPIL
+302 TPLL
-312 ENAPIL
+312 ENT
-318 DSVPILENAPILDS
+318 
-332 VPASDNAP
+332 PASDNAP

-346 VLESAAPLN
+346 VLENTEPLS
-355 AFLEKLKNPNA
+355 AFLEKLKKTNA
-366 RVFMRLV
+366 RIFMRLV
-373 LNKEK
+373 LDKEK

-383 AFLLQ
+383 AFLYE
-388 DQGYFLPLE
+388 DQGYFLSLE

-408 LENAFSQMLQHAQ
+408 LQNAFFKMLQHAC
-421 IVGHD
+421 IIGHD

-440 PLENIRIQDTQILAF
+440 SLENIRIQDTQILAF
-455 LKNPEKVGF
+455 LKNPEKVRF
-464 DEVLREYLK
+464 DEVLKEYLK

-483 DFKAKAEKSEQL
+483 DFKTKSKVGKLEQL
-495 NTELNALKRLC
+495 DRELNALKRLC
-506 EYFETGGLEEGLLT
+506 EYFEKGGLEEGLLA
-520 LARDIETPFVK
+520 LAREVETPFVK
-531 VLMDM
+531 VLMGM

-554 FKDELKVLERQIL
+554 FKNELHVLERQIL

-578 PKQLGEVLYEKL
+578 PKQLSEILYEKL
-590 GLPKN
+590 ELPKN
-595 KSHSTDEKNLLKIL
+595 KSRSTDEKSLLKIL

-677 LIRKGFIASSKEY
+677 LIRKGFISSSKEY

-710 DKDLMEAFLKGRDIH
+710 DKDLMDAFLKGRDIH
-725 LETSKALFGGD
+725 LETSKALFGED

-775 IEAYFKRFPSIKD
+775 TEAYFKRFPSIKD

-820 YVKGNYL
+820 YIKGNYL

-873 IEEKNAPELQQE
+873 IEEKNALELQQE

-895 PLRVPLETSAFVANR
+895 PLRVPLETSAFIAKR

>member
-1 MEQPV
+1 MEEPV

-46 GLVGMVKKFYKDR
+46 GLVGMVKKFYKDK

-114 EVNGFEADDVIA
+114 EVSGFEADDVIA

-197 IGSKNAKELLQQ
+197 IGSKNAKELLQR

-230 MYQALIQDK
+230 MYQALMQDK

-259 DFLSCAFPS
+259 DFSSCAFPS

-289 DLENSPTPLILEN
+289 DLENSPTALILEN
-302 TPLLDSMPIL
+302 TPLLDNTPAL
-312 ENAPIL
+312 E
-318 DSVPILENAPILDS
+318 
-332 VPASDNAP
+332 NAP

-346 VLESAAPLN
+346 VLENTAPLS
-355 AFLEKLKNPNA
+355 AFLEKLKKTNA
-366 RVFMRLV
+366 RIFMRLV
-373 LNKEK
+373 LDKEK

-383 AFLLQ
+383 AFLLE

-408 LENAFSQMLQHAQ
+408 LQNAFFKMLQHAQ
-421 IVGHD
+421 IIGHD

-440 PLENIRIQDTQILAF
+440 SLEDIRIQDTQILAF

-464 DEVLREYLK
+464 DEVLKQYLK
-473 EELIPHEKIK
+473 EEWIPHEKIK
-483 DFKAKAEKSEQL
+483 DFKTKSKAEKLEQL
-495 NTELNALKRLC
+495 DRELNALKRLC
-506 EYFETGGLEEGLLT
+506 EYFEKGGLEEGLLA
-520 LARDIETPFVK
+520 LAREVETPFMK
-531 VLMDM
+531 VLMGM

-554 FKDELKVLERQIL
+554 FKNELHVLERQIL
-567 DLIGVDFNLNS
+567 DLIGADFNLNS
-578 PKQLGEVLYEKL
+578 PKQLSEILYEKL
-590 GLPKN
+590 ELPKN
-595 KSHSTDEKNLLKIL
+595 KSRSTDEKSLLKIL

-631 TTPLLRL
+631 TTPLLHL

-760 LSETLNIPLNEAKSY
+760 LSETLNISLNEAKSY

-810 RVFDFTGAND
+810 RVFDFNGVND
-820 YVKGNYL
+820 YIKGNYL

-873 IEEKNAPELQQE
+873 IEEKNALELQQE

-895 PLRVPLETSAFVANR
+895 PLRVPLETSAFIAKR

>member
-1 MEQPV
+1 MEEPV

-114 EVNGFEADDVIA
+114 EVSGFEADDVIA

-161 FLAKDCVEK
+161 FLAKDCVKK

-197 IGSKNAKELLQQ
+197 IGSKNAKELLQR

-239 GSAFLSKELA
+239 ESAFLSKELA

-259 DFLSCAFPS
+259 DFLSCTFPS

-289 DLENSPTPLILEN
+289 DLENSPTPLILDN
-302 TPLLDSMPIL
+302 APLLD
-312 ENAPIL
+312 NT
-318 DSVPILENAPILDS
+318 
-332 VPASDNAP
+332 PASDNAP
-340 KKSRMI
+340 KKSRLI
-346 VLESAAPLN
+346 VLENTEPLS
-355 AFLEKLKNPNA
+355 AFLEKLKKTNA
-366 RVFMRLV
+366 RIFMRLV
-373 LNKEK
+373 LDKEK

-383 AFLLQ
+383 AFLYE

-408 LENAFSQMLQHAQ
+408 LQNAFSQILQHAQ
-421 IVGHD
+421 IIGHD

-440 PLENIRIQDTQILAF
+440 SLENIRIQDTQILAF

-464 DEVLREYLK
+464 DEVLKEYLK
-473 EELIPHEKIK
+473 EEWIPHEKIK
-483 DFKAKAEKSEQL
+483 DFKTKSKAGKLEQL
-495 NTELNALKRLC
+495 DMELNALKRLC
-506 EYFETGGLEEGLLT
+506 EYFEKGGLEEGLLA
-520 LARDIETPFVK
+520 LAREVETPFMK
-531 VLMDM
+531 VLMGM

-554 FKDELKVLERQIL
+554 FKNELHVLERQIL

-578 PKQLGEVLYEKL
+578 PKQLSEILYEKL
-590 GLPKN
+590 ELPQN
-595 KSHSTDEKNLLKIL
+595 KSRSTDEKSLLKIL

-710 DKDLMEAFLKGRDIH
+710 DRDLMDAFLKGRDIH
-725 LETSKALFGGD
+725 LETSKALFGED

-760 LSETLNIPLNEAKSY
+760 LSETLNIPLSEAKSY

-810 RVFDFTGAND
+810 RVFDFTGVND
-820 YVKGNYL
+820 YIKGNYL

-873 IEEKNAPELQQE
+873 IEEKNALELQQE

-895 PLRVPLETSAFVANR
+895 PLRVPLETSAFIAKR

>member
-28 AKNKPL
+28 TKTKPL

-114 EVNGFEADDVIA
+114 EISGFEADDVIA

-239 GSAFLSKELA
+239 ESAFLSKELA

-289 DLENSPTPLILEN
+289 DLENSPLIV
-302 TPLLDSMPIL
+302 

-318 DSVPILENAPILDS
+318 DSMPILDNTPTLDS
-332 VPASDNAP
+332 AP
-340 KKSRMI
+340 KKSCMI
-346 VLESAAPLN
+346 VLEN
-355 AFLEKLKNPNA
+355 AELLSMFLEKLKNPNA

-373 LNKEK
+373 LDKDK
-378 KVLAL
+378 KILAL

-408 LENAFSQMLQHAQ
+408 LQNAFSQMLQHAC
-421 IVGHD
+421 IIGHD

-440 PLENIRIQDTQILAF
+440 SLENIRIQDTQILAF

-464 DEVLREYLK
+464 DEVLKEYLK
-473 EELIPHEKIK
+473 EDLISHEKIK
-483 DFKAKAEKSEQL
+483 DFKTTSKAEKSEQL
-495 NTELNALKRLC
+495 NMELNALKRLC
-506 EYFETGGLEEGLLT
+506 EYFEKGGLEEGLLT

-531 VLMDM
+531 VLMGM

-549 RLEQE
+549 CLEQE
-554 FKDELKVLERQIL
+554 FKDELNVLERQIL

-725 LETSKALFGGD
+725 LETSKALFGED

-760 LSETLNIPLNEAKSY
+760 LSETLNIPLSEAKSY

-788 YLNRMKEE
+788 YLNGMREE

-810 RVFDFTGAND
+810 RVFDFNGVND
-820 YVKGNYL
+820 YIKGNYL

-873 IEEKNAPELQQE
+873 IEEKNALELQQE

-895 PLRVPLETSAFVANR
+895 PLRVPLETSAFIAKR

>member
-1 MEQPV
+1 MEEL
-6 IKEGTLALIDTF
+6 KEGTLALIDTF

-114 EVNGFEADDVIA
+114 EVSGFEADDVIA

-197 IGSKNAKELLQQ
+197 IGSKNAKELLQR

-289 DLENSPTPLILEN
+289 DLENSPTPLILDN
-302 TPLLDSMPIL
+302 APLLD
-312 ENAPIL
+312 NT
-318 DSVPILENAPILDS
+318 
-332 VPASDNAP
+332 PASENAP
-340 KKSRMI
+340 KKSRLI
-346 VLESAAPLN
+346 VLENIAPLS
-355 AFLEKLKNPNA
+355 AFLEKLEKTKA
-366 RVFMRLV
+366 RVFVRLV
-373 LNKEK
+373 LDKEK

-383 AFLLQ
+383 AFLLE

-408 LENAFSQMLQHAQ
+408 LQNAFFKMLQHAQ

-440 PLENIRIQDTQILAF
+440 SLENIRIQDTQILAF

-473 EELIPHEKIK
+473 EELILHEKIK
-483 DFKAKAEKSEQL
+483 DFKTKSKAEKLEQL
-495 NTELNALKRLC
+495 DRELNALKRLC
-506 EYFETGGLEEGLLT
+506 EYFEKGGLEEGLLA
-520 LARDIETPFVK
+520 LAREVETPFVK
-531 VLMDM
+531 VLMGM

-554 FKDELKVLERQIL
+554 FKNELHVLECQIL
-567 DLIGVDFNLNS
+567 ELIGADFNLNS
-578 PKQLGEVLYEKL
+578 PKQLSEILYEKL
-590 GLPKN
+590 ELPKN
-595 KSHSTDEKNLLKIL
+595 KSHSTDEKSLLKIL

-725 LETSKALFGGD
+725 LETSKALFGED

-810 RVFDFTGAND
+810 RVFDFTGVND
-820 YVKGNYL
+820 YIKGNYL

-873 IEEKNAPELQQE
+873 IEEKNALELQQE

-895 PLRVPLETSAFVANR
+895 PLRVPLETSAFMAKR

>member
-1 MEQPV
+1 MEEPV

-46 GLVGMVKKFYKDR
+46 GLVGMVKKFYKDK

-114 EVNGFEADDVIA
+114 EVSGFEADDVIA

-197 IGSKNAKELLQQ
+197 IGSKNAKELLQR

-239 GSAFLSKELA
+239 ASAFLSKELA

-259 DFLSCAFPS
+259 DFSSCAFPS

-289 DLENSPTPLILEN
+289 DLENSPTPLILDN
-302 TPLLDSMPIL
+302 TPLLD
-312 ENAPIL
+312 NT
-318 DSVPILENAPILDS
+318 
-332 VPASDNAP
+332 PASENAP
-340 KKSRMI
+340 KKSCMI
-346 VLESAAPLN
+346 VLENTEPLS

-366 RVFMRLV
+366 RVFARLA
-373 LNKEK
+373 LDKEK

-383 AFLLQ
+383 AFLYE

-408 LENAFSQMLQHAQ
+408 LQNAFFKMLQHAQ

-440 PLENIRIQDTQILAF
+440 SLENIRIQDTQILAF

-464 DEVLREYLK
+464 DEVLKEYLK
-473 EELIPHEKIK
+473 EEWILHEKIK
-483 DFKAKAEKSEQL
+483 DFKTKSKAEKLEQL
-495 NTELNALKRLC
+495 DRELHALKRLC
-506 EYFETGGLEEGLLT
+506 EYFEKGGLEEGLLA
-520 LARDIETPFVK
+520 LAREVETPLMK
-531 VLMDM
+531 VLMGM

-554 FKDELKVLERQIL
+554 FKNELHVLERQIL
-567 DLIGVDFNLNS
+567 ELIGVDFNLNS
-578 PKQLGEVLYEKL
+578 PKQLSEILYEKL
-590 GLPKN
+590 ELPQN
-595 KSHSTDEKNLLKIL
+595 KSYSTDEKSLLKIL

-725 LETSKALFGGD
+725 LETSKALFGED

-820 YVKGNYL
+820 YIKGNYL

-873 IEEKNAPELQQE
+873 IEEKNALELQQE

-895 PLRVPLETSAFVANR
+895 PLRVPLETSAFIAKR

>member
-71 QTKTKRAEKL
+71 QIKTKRAEKL

-114 EVNGFEADDVIA
+114 EVSGFEADDVIA

-239 GSAFLSKELA
+239 ESAFLSKELA
-249 TLERGCIKEF
+249 TLERECIQEF

-289 DLENSPTPLILEN
+289 DLENSPTPLIL
-302 TPLLDSMPIL
+302 D
-312 ENAPIL
+312 NAPVL
-318 DSVPILENAPILDS
+318 
-332 VPASDNAP
+332 DNAP

-346 VLESAAPLN
+346 VLENTAPLS
-355 AFLEKLKNPNA
+355 AFLEKLKNSNA
-366 RVFMRLV
+366 RIFARLV
-373 LNKEK
+373 LDKEK

-397 EALFSPFSLEF
+397 EALFSPFSSEF
-408 LENAFSQMLQHAQ
+408 LQNAFSQMLQHAQ

-440 PLENIRIQDTQILAF
+440 SLENIRIQDTQILAF

-464 DEVLREYLK
+464 DEVLKQYLK
-473 EELIPHEKIK
+473 EELILHEKIK
-483 DFKAKAEKSEQL
+483 DFKTKSKAEKLERL
-495 NTELNALKRLC
+495 DRELNALKRLC
-506 EYFETGGLEEGLLT
+506 AYFEKGGLEEGLLS
-520 LARDIETPFVK
+520 LAREVETPFMK
-531 VLMDM
+531 VLMGM

-549 RLEQE
+549 QLEQE
-554 FKDELKVLERQIL
+554 FKNELHVLERQIL
-567 DLIGVDFNLNS
+567 ELIGVDFNLNS
-578 PKQLGEVLYEKL
+578 PKQLSEILYEKL
-590 GLPKN
+590 ELPKN
-595 KSHSTDEKNLLKIL
+595 KSHSTDEKSLLKIL

-710 DKDLMEAFLKGRDIH
+710 DKDLMDAFLKGRDIH
-725 LETSKALFGGD
+725 LETSKALFGED

-873 IEEKNAPELQQE
+873 IEEKNALELQQK

>member
-34 TNDKGFPTGLLT
+34 TNVKGFPTGLLT

-184 VGDSSDNYKGVKG
+184 VGDSSDNYKGIKG
-197 IGSKNAKELLQQ
+197 IGSKNAKELLQR

-220 DLAKN
+220 DLVKN

-289 DLENSPTPLILEN
+289 DLENSPLIAEN
-302 TPLLDSMPIL
+302 APILDNAPTLDSMPIL
-312 ENAPIL
+312 ENAP
-318 DSVPILENAPILDS
+318 
-332 VPASDNAP
+332 ASDSAP
-340 KKSRMI
+340 TKSGMI
-346 VLESAAPLN
+346 VLESAALLSM
-355 AFLEKLKNPNA
+355 FLEKLKNPNA

-373 LNKEK
+373 SNKEK

-397 EALFSPFSLEF
+397 EALFSPFSSEF
-408 LENAFSQMLQHAQ
+408 LQNAFSQMLQHAC
-421 IVGHD
+421 IIGHD

-440 PLENIRIQDTQILAF
+440 SLENIRIQDTQILAF

-464 DEVLREYLK
+464 DEVLKEYLK
-473 EELIPHEKIK
+473 EDLIPHEKIK
-483 DFKAKAEKSEQL
+483 DFKTTSKAEKSEQL
-495 NTELNALKRLC
+495 SLELNALKRLC
-506 EYFETGGLEEGLLT
+506 EYFEKGGLEEGLLA
-520 LARDIETPFVK
+520 LAREVETPFMK
-531 VLMDM
+531 VLMGM

-567 DLIGVDFNLNS
+567 DLIGMDFNLNS
-578 PKQLGEVLYEKL
+578 PKQLGEVLYDKL

-609 DKHPSIALIL
+609 DKHPSIPLIL

-760 LSETLNIPLNEAKSY
+760 LSETLNISLNEAKSY

-810 RVFDFTGAND
+810 RVFDFTGVND

-895 PLRVPLETSAFVANR
+895 PLRVPLETSAFVAKR
-910 WNELKG
+910 WNELKD

>member
-1 MEQPV
+1 MEEPV

-28 AKNKPL
+28 TKNKPL
-34 TNDKGFPTGLLT
+34 TNVKGFPTGLLT
-46 GLVGMVKKFYKDR
+46 GLVGMVKKFYKDK

-114 EVNGFEADDVIA
+114 EVSGFEADDVIA

-197 IGSKNAKELLQQ
+197 IGSKNAKELLQR

-259 DFLSCAFPS
+259 DFSSCAFPS

-289 DLENSPTPLILEN
+289 DLENSSTPLILDN
-302 TPLLDSMPIL
+302 APLLDNTPAS
-312 ENAPIL
+312 ENAL
-318 DSVPILENAPILDS
+318 
-332 VPASDNAP
+332 

-346 VLESAAPLN
+346 VLENTAPLS
-355 AFLEKLKNPNA
+355 AFLEKLKKTNA
-366 RVFMRLV
+366 RIFMRLA
-373 LNKEK
+373 LDKEK

-383 AFLLQ
+383 AFLYE

-408 LENAFSQMLQHAQ
+408 LQNAFFKMLQHAQ
-421 IVGHD
+421 IIGHD

-440 PLENIRIQDTQILAF
+440 SLENIRIQDTQILAF

-464 DEVLREYLK
+464 DEVLKQYLK
-473 EELIPHEKIK
+473 EEWIPHEKIK
-483 DFKAKAEKSEQL
+483 DFKTKSKAGKLEQL
-495 NTELNALKRLC
+495 DMELNALKRLC
-506 EYFETGGLEEGLLT
+506 EYFEKGGLEEGLLA
-520 LARDIETPFVK
+520 LAREVETPFMK
-531 VLMDM
+531 VLMGM

-554 FKDELKVLERQIL
+554 FKNELHVLERQIL

-578 PKQLGEVLYEKL
+578 PKQLSEILYEKL
-590 GLPKN
+590 ELPKN
-595 KSHSTDEKNLLKIL
+595 KSHSTDEKSLLKIL

-677 LIRKGFIASSKEY
+677 LIRKGFISSSKEY

-710 DKDLMEAFLKGRDIH
+710 DKDLMDAFLKGRDIH
-725 LETSKALFGGD
+725 LETSKALFGED

-873 IEEKNAPELQQE
+873 IEEKNALELQQE

>member
-6 IKEGTLALIDTF
+6 IREGTLALIDTF

-28 AKNKPL
+28 AKTKPL

-184 VGDSSDNYKGVKG
+184 VGDNSDNYKGIKG

-239 GSAFLSKELA
+239 ESAFLSKELA
-249 TLERGCIKEF
+249 TLERECIKEF
-259 DFLSCAFPS
+259 DFLSCTFPS

-289 DLENSPTPLILEN
+289 DLENSPTPLIV
-302 TPLLDSMPIL
+302 

-318 DSVPILENAPILDS
+318 DSVPILNSASTLDNT
-332 VPASDNAP
+332 PTLDNAS

-346 VLESAAPLN
+346 VLESAALLSM
-355 AFLEKLKNPNA
+355 FLEKLERTNA
-366 RVFMRLV
+366 RIFMRLV
-373 LNKEK
+373 LNKDK

-397 EALFSPFSLEF
+397 EALFSPFSVEF
-408 LENAFSQMLQHAQ
+408 LQNAFSQMLQHAC
-421 IVGHD
+421 IIGHD

-464 DEVLREYLK
+464 DEALKEYLK
-473 EELIPHEKIK
+473 EDLIPHEKIK
-483 DFKAKAEKSEQL
+483 DFKTKSKAEKSEL
-495 NTELNALKRLC
+495 LSVELNALKHLC
-506 EYFETGGLEEGLLT
+506 EYFEKGGLEEDLLT
-520 LARDIETPFVK
+520 LARDIETPFMK
-531 VLMDM
+531 VLINM

-554 FKDELKVLERQIL
+554 FKDELKVLEHQIL

-578 PKQLGEVLYEKL
+578 PKQLGEVLYDKL

-609 DKHPSIALIL
+609 DKHPSIPLIL

-725 LETSKALFGGD
+725 LETSKALFGEE

>member
-46 GLVGMVKKFYKDR
+46 GLVGMVKKFYKDK

-114 EVNGFEADDVIA
+114 EISAFEADDVIA

-161 FLAKDCVEK
+161 FLVKDCVEK

-184 VGDSSDNYKGVKG
+184 VGDSSDNYKGIKG

-239 GSAFLSKELA
+239 ESAFLSKELA

-259 DFLSCAFPS
+259 DFSSCAFPS

-289 DLENSPTPLILEN
+289 DLENSPTPLIVEN
-302 TPLLDSMPIL
+302 TPILDNAPTLDS
-312 ENAPIL
+312 APAL
-318 DSVPILENAPILDS
+318 DS
-332 VPASDNAP
+332 AP

-346 VLESAAPLN
+346 VLESAEPLS

-373 LNKEK
+373 LDKDK
-378 KVLAL
+378 KILAL

-408 LENAFSQMLQHAQ
+408 LQNAFSQILQHAC
-421 IVGHD
+421 IIGHD

-440 PLENIRIQDTQILAF
+440 SLENIHIQDTQILAF

-464 DEVLREYLK
+464 DEALKEYLK
-473 EELIPHEKIK
+473 EDLIPHEKIK
-483 DFKAKAEKSEQL
+483 DFKAKAEKLELLSM
-495 NTELNALKRLC
+495 ELNALKRLC
-506 EYFETGGLEEGLLT
+506 EYFEKGGLEEDLLT
-520 LARDIETPFVK
+520 LAKGIETPFMK
-531 VLMDM
+531 VLMGM

-609 DKHPSIALIL
+609 DKHPSIPLIL

-760 LSETLNIPLNEAKSY
+760 LSETLNIPLSEAKSY

-788 YLNRMKEE
+788 YLNGMREE

-810 RVFDFTGAND
+810 RVFDFNGVND

-895 PLRVPLETSAFVANR
+895 PLRVPLETSAFIAKR

>member
-1 MEQPV
+1 MEEPV

-114 EVNGFEADDVIA
+114 EVSGFEADDVIA

-161 FLAKDCVEK
+161 FLVKDCVEK

-197 IGSKNAKELLQQ
+197 IGSKNAKELLQR

-259 DFLSCAFPS
+259 DFSSCTFPS

-289 DLENSPTPLILEN
+289 DLENSPTPLILDNMPLLEN
-302 TPLLDSMPIL
+302 T
-312 ENAPIL
+312 
-318 DSVPILENAPILDS
+318 
-332 VPASDNAP
+332 PASDNTPTLDNAS

-346 VLESAAPLN
+346 VLENTELLS
-355 AFLEKLKNPNA
+355 AFLEKLKKTNA
-366 RVFMRLV
+366 RIFARLV
-373 LNKEK
+373 LDKEK

-383 AFLLQ
+383 AFLYE

-408 LENAFSQMLQHAQ
+408 LQNAFSQMLQHAC
-421 IVGHD
+421 IIGHD

-440 PLENIRIQDTQILAF
+440 FLENIRIQDTQILAF

-464 DEVLREYLK
+464 DEVLKEYLK
-473 EELIPHEKIK
+473 EEWIPHEKIK
-483 DFKAKAEKSEQL
+483 DFKTKSKVGKLEQL
-495 NTELNALKRLC
+495 DMELNALKRLC
-506 EYFETGGLEEGLLT
+506 EYFEKGGLEEGLLA
-520 LARDIETPFVK
+520 LAREVETPFVK
-531 VLMDM
+531 VLMGM

-554 FKDELKVLERQIL
+554 FKNELHVLERQIL
-567 DLIGVDFNLNS
+567 ELIGVDFNLNS
-578 PKQLGEVLYEKL
+578 PKQLSEILYEKL
-590 GLPKN
+590 ELPQN
-595 KSHSTDEKNLLKIL
+595 KSHSTDEKSLLKIL

-710 DKDLMEAFLKGRDIH
+710 DKDLMDAFLKGRDIH
-725 LETSKALFGGD
+725 LETSKALFGED

-775 IEAYFKRFPSIKD
+775 IEAYFRRFPSIKD

-810 RVFDFTGAND
+810 RVFDFTGVND
-820 YVKGNYL
+820 YIKGNYL

-873 IEEKNAPELQQE
+873 IEEKNALELQQE

-895 PLRVPLETSAFVANR
+895 PLRVPLETSAFMAKR

>member
-28 AKNKPL
+28 AKTKPL

-114 EVNGFEADDVIA
+114 EMSGFEADDIIA

-152 IALFDGKTE
+152 IVLFDGKTE

-239 GSAFLSKELA
+239 ESAFLSKELA
-249 TLERGCIKEF
+249 TLERECIKEF

-289 DLENSPTPLILEN
+289 DLENSPTPLIVEN
-302 TPLLDSMPIL
+302 APILDNAPILNSMPIL
-312 ENAPIL
+312 ENAP
-318 DSVPILENAPILDS
+318 
-332 VPASDNAP
+332 
-340 KKSRMI
+340 KKSHLI
-346 VLESAAPLN
+346 VLENTAPLSM
-355 AFLEKLKNPNA
+355 FLEKLKNPNA

-373 LNKEK
+373 LDKEK

-408 LENAFSQMLQHAQ
+408 LQNAFSQMLQHAC
-421 IVGHD
+421 IIGHD

-440 PLENIRIQDTQILAF
+440 SLENIHIQDTQILAF

-464 DEVLREYLK
+464 DEVLKKYLK

-483 DFKAKAEKSEQL
+483 DFKTKAEKLELLSV
-495 NTELNALKRLC
+495 ELNALKRLC
-506 EYFETGGLEEGLLT
+506 EYFEKGGLEENLLA
-520 LARDIETPFVK
+520 LARGVETPFMK
-531 VLMDM
+531 VLMGM

-554 FKDELKVLERQIL
+554 FKNELNVLERQIL

-609 DKHPSIALIL
+609 DKHPSIPLIL

-760 LSETLNIPLNEAKSY
+760 LSETLNIPLSEAKSY

-788 YLNRMKEE
+788 YLNGMREE

-895 PLRVPLETSAFVANR
+895 PLRVPLETSAFIAKR

>member
-1 MEQPV
+1 MEEPV

-71 QTKTKRAEKL
+71 QIKTKRAEKL

-114 EVNGFEADDVIA
+114 EVSGFEADDVIA
-126 SLATLSP
+126 SLAAISP

-197 IGSKNAKELLQQ
+197 IGSKNAKELLQR

-239 GSAFLSKELA
+239 ESAFLSKELA

-259 DFLSCAFPS
+259 DFSSCTFPS

-289 DLENSPTPLILEN
+289 DLENSPTPLILDNAPLLEN
-302 TPLLDSMPIL
+302 TPT
-312 ENAPIL
+312 
-318 DSVPILENAPILDS
+318 
-332 VPASDNAP
+332 SDNAP
-340 KKSRMI
+340 KKSRLI
-346 VLESAAPLN
+346 VLENTELLST
-355 AFLEKLKNPNA
+355 FLEKLKKTNA
-366 RVFMRLV
+366 RIFMRLA
-373 LNKEK
+373 LDKEK

-383 AFLLQ
+383 AFLLE

-408 LENAFSQMLQHAQ
+408 LQNAFSQMLQHAQ
-421 IVGHD
+421 IIGHD

-440 PLENIRIQDTQILAF
+440 SLENIRIQDTQILAF

-464 DEVLREYLK
+464 DEVLKEYLK
-473 EELIPHEKIK
+473 EEWIPHEKIK
-483 DFKAKAEKSEQL
+483 DFKTKSKAGKLEQL
-495 NTELNALKRLC
+495 DMELNALRRLC
-506 EYFETGGLEEGLLT
+506 EYFEKGGLEEGLLA
-520 LARDIETPFVK
+520 LAREVETPFVK
-531 VLMDM
+531 VLMGM

-554 FKDELKVLERQIL
+554 FKNELHVLERQIL
-567 DLIGVDFNLNS
+567 ELIGVDFNLNS
-578 PKQLGEVLYEKL
+578 PKQLSEILYEKL
-590 GLPKN
+590 ELPQN
-595 KSHSTDEKNLLKIL
+595 KSRSTDEKSLLKIL

-710 DKDLMEAFLKGRDIH
+710 DKDLMDAFLKGRDIH
-725 LETSKALFGGD
+725 LETSKALFGED

-820 YVKGNYL
+820 YIKGNYL

-873 IEEKNAPELQQE
+873 IEEKNALELQQE

-895 PLRVPLETSAFVANR
+895 PLRVPLETSVFMAKR

>member
-34 TNDKGFPTGLLT
+34 TNVKGFPTGLLT

-99 PIALEWLQKMGFTCV
+99 PIALEWLQKMGFVCV
-114 EVNGFEADDVIA
+114 EVSGFEADDVIA

-197 IGSKNAKELLQQ
+197 IGSKNAKELLQR

-239 GSAFLSKELA
+239 ESAFLSKELA

-289 DLENSPTPLILEN
+289 DLENSSTPLISDNTPLLEN
-302 TPLLDSMPIL
+302 TP
-312 ENAPIL
+312 
-318 DSVPILENAPILDS
+318 
-332 VPASDNAP
+332 ASDSAP

-346 VLESAAPLN
+346 VLETPEPLS
-355 AFLEKLKNPNA
+355 AFLEKLEKTNA
-366 RVFMRLV
+366 RIFMRLV
-373 LNKEK
+373 LDKEK

-383 AFLLQ
+383 AFLYE

-408 LENAFSQMLQHAQ
+408 LQNAFFKILQHAC
-421 IVGHD
+421 IIGHD

-440 PLENIRIQDTQILAF
+440 SLENIRIQDTQILAF

-464 DEVLREYLK
+464 DEVLKQYLK
-473 EELIPHEKIK
+473 EELILHEKIK
-483 DFKAKAEKSEQL
+483 DFKAKSKAEKLEQL
-495 NTELNALKRLC
+495 DRELNALKRLC
-506 EYFETGGLEEGLLT
+506 EYFEKGGLEEGLLA
-520 LARDIETPFVK
+520 LAREVETPFMK
-531 VLMDM
+531 VLMGM

-554 FKDELKVLERQIL
+554 FKNELHVLECQIL
-567 DLIGVDFNLNS
+567 ELIGVDFNLNS
-578 PKQLGEVLYEKL
+578 PKQLSEILYEKL
-590 GLPKN
+590 ELPQN
-595 KSHSTDEKNLLKIL
+595 KSRSTDEKSLLKIL

-710 DKDLMEAFLKGRDIH
+710 DKDLVDAFLKGRDIH
-725 LETSKALFGGD
+725 LETSKALFGED

-810 RVFDFTGAND
+810 RVFDFAGVND

-873 IEEKNAPELQQE
+873 IEEKNALELQQK

>member
-1 MEQPV
+1 MEEL
-6 IKEGTLALIDTF
+6 KEGTLALIDTF

-46 GLVGMVKKFYKDR
+46 GLVGMVKKFYKDK
-59 KNMPFIVFALES
+59 KNMPFIVFALEG

-114 EVNGFEADDVIA
+114 EVSGFEADDVIA

-197 IGSKNAKELLQQ
+197 IGSKNAKELLQR

-239 GSAFLSKELA
+239 ESAFLSKELA

-289 DLENSPTPLILEN
+289 DLENSPTPLILDN
-302 TPLLDSMPIL
+302 TPLLDNTPAP
-312 ENAPIL
+312 ENAL
-318 DSVPILENAPILDS
+318 
-332 VPASDNAP
+332 

-346 VLESAAPLN
+346 VLENTAPLST
-355 AFLEKLKNPNA
+355 FLEKLKKTNA
-366 RVFMRLV
+366 RIFMRLV
-373 LNKEK
+373 LDKEK

-383 AFLLQ
+383 AFLYE

-408 LENAFSQMLQHAQ
+408 LQNAFFKMLQHAQ

-440 PLENIRIQDTQILAF
+440 SLENIRIQDTQILAF

-464 DEVLREYLK
+464 DEVLKEYLK
-473 EELIPHEKIK
+473 EELILHEKIK
-483 DFKAKAEKSEQL
+483 DFKTKSKAEKLEQL
-495 NTELNALKRLC
+495 DRELNALKRLC
-506 EYFETGGLEEGLLT
+506 EYFEKGGLEEGLLT
-520 LARDIETPFVK
+520 LAREVETPFMK
-531 VLMDM
+531 VLMGM
-536 EFQGFKIDAPYFK
+536 EFQGFKIDVPYFK

-554 FKDELKVLERQIL
+554 FKNELHVLERQIL
-567 DLIGVDFNLNS
+567 ELIGVDFNLNS
-578 PKQLGEVLYEKL
+578 PKQLSEILYEKL
-590 GLPKN
+590 ELPKN

-725 LETSKALFGGD
+725 LETSKALFGED

-820 YVKGNYL
+820 YIKGNYL

-850 SERFKNNPS
+850 NERFKNNPS

-873 IEEKNAPELQQE
+873 IEEKNALELQQE

-895 PLRVPLETSAFVANR
+895 PLRVPLETSAFIAKR

>member
-1 MEQPV
+1 MEEL
-6 IKEGTLALIDTF
+6 KEGTLALIDTF

-46 GLVGMVKKFYKDR
+46 GLVGMVKKFYKDK

-99 PIALEWLQKMGFTCV
+99 PIALEWLQKMGFVCV
-114 EVNGFEADDVIA
+114 EVSGFEADDVIA

-133 YKTRIYSKDKDF
+133 YKTRIYSRDKDF

-184 VGDSSDNYKGVKG
+184 VGDSSDNYKGIKG
-197 IGSKNAKELLQQ
+197 IGSKNAKELLQR

-239 GSAFLSKELA
+239 ASAFLSKELA

-259 DFLSCAFPS
+259 DFSSCTFPS

-289 DLENSPTPLILEN
+289 DLENSPLIVGN
-302 TPLLDSMPIL
+302 TPLL
-312 ENAPIL
+312 ENT
-318 DSVPILENAPILDS
+318 
-332 VPASDNAP
+332 PASDNAP

-346 VLESAAPLN
+346 VLESTELLS
-355 AFLEKLKNPNA
+355 AFLEKLKNSNA
-366 RVFMRLV
+366 RIFMRLA
-373 LNKEK
+373 LDKEK

-383 AFLLQ
+383 AFLYE

-408 LENAFSQMLQHAQ
+408 LQNTFSQMLQHAQ
-421 IVGHD
+421 IIGHD

-440 PLENIRIQDTQILAF
+440 SLENIRIQDTQILAF

-464 DEVLREYLK
+464 DEVLKQYLK
-473 EELIPHEKIK
+473 EEWIPHEKIK
-483 DFKAKAEKSEQL
+483 DFKTKSKAGKLEQL
-495 NTELNALKRLC
+495 DRELNALKRLC
-506 EYFETGGLEEGLLT
+506 EYFEKGGLEEGLLA
-520 LARDIETPFVK
+520 LAREVETPFMK
-531 VLMDM
+531 VLMGM

-549 RLEQE
+549 QLEQE
-554 FKDELKVLERQIL
+554 FKNELHVLERQIL

-578 PKQLGEVLYEKL
+578 PKQLSEILYERL
-590 GLPKN
+590 ELPKN
-595 KSHSTDEKNLLKIL
+595 KSHSTDEKSLLKIL

-725 LETSKALFGGD
+725 LETSKALFGGE

-810 RVFDFTGAND
+810 RVFDFTSVND
-820 YVKGNYL
+820 YIKGNYL

-873 IEEKNAPELQQE
+873 IEEKNALELQQE

-895 PLRVPLETSAFVANR
+895 PLRVPLETSAFIAKR

>member
-1 MEQPV
+1 MEEPV

-46 GLVGMVKKFYKDR
+46 GLVGMVKKFYKNK

-114 EVNGFEADDVIA
+114 EVSGFEADDVIA

-161 FLAKDCVEK
+161 FLVKDCVEK

-197 IGSKNAKELLQQ
+197 IGSKNAKELLQR

-239 GSAFLSKELA
+239 ESAFLSKELA

-259 DFLSCAFPS
+259 DFSSCAFPS

-289 DLENSPTPLILEN
+289 DLENSPTPLILDN
-302 TPLLDSMPIL
+302 TPLL
-312 ENAPIL
+312 ENT
-318 DSVPILENAPILDS
+318 
-332 VPASDNAP
+332 PASDNAP

-346 VLESAAPLN
+346 VLENTEPLS
-355 AFLEKLKNPNA
+355 AFLEKLKKTNA
-366 RVFMRLV
+366 RIFMRLV
-373 LNKEK
+373 LDKEK

-383 AFLLQ
+383 AFLYE

-408 LENAFSQMLQHAQ
+408 LQNAFFKMLQHVQ
-421 IVGHD
+421 IIGHD

-440 PLENIRIQDTQILAF
+440 SLENIRIQDTQILAF

-464 DEVLREYLK
+464 DEVLKEYLK
-473 EELIPHEKIK
+473 EELILHEKIK
-483 DFKAKAEKSEQL
+483 DFKTKSKAEKSEQL
-495 NTELNALKRLC
+495 DRELNALRRLC
-506 EYFETGGLEEGLLT
+506 EYFEKGGLEEGLLA
-520 LARDIETPFVK
+520 LAREVETPFVK
-531 VLMDM
+531 VLMGM

-554 FKDELKVLERQIL
+554 FKNELHVLERQIL
-567 DLIGVDFNLNS
+567 ELIGTDFNLNS
-578 PKQLGEVLYEKL
+578 PKQLSEILYEKL
-590 GLPKN
+590 ELPKN
-595 KSHSTDEKNLLKIL
+595 KSHSTDEKSLLKIL

-710 DKDLMEAFLKGRDIH
+710 DKDLMDAFLKGRDIH
-725 LETSKALFGGD
+725 LETSNALFGED

-810 RVFDFTGAND
+810 RVFDFVGVND
-820 YVKGNYL
+820 YIKGNYL

-873 IEEKNAPELQQE
+873 IEEKNALELQQE

-895 PLRVPLETSAFVANR
+895 PLRVPLETSAFMAKR

>member
-1 MEQPV
+1 MEEPV

-28 AKNKPL
+28 AKTKPL

-46 GLVGMVKKFYKDR
+46 GLVGMVKKFYKDK

-71 QTKTKRAEKL
+71 QIKTKRVEKL

-197 IGSKNAKELLQQ
+197 IGSKNAKELLQR

-239 GSAFLSKELA
+239 ESAFLSKELA

-259 DFLSCAFPS
+259 DFSSCAFPS

-289 DLENSPTPLILEN
+289 DLENSPTPLILDNTPPLEN
-302 TPLLDSMPIL
+302 T
-312 ENAPIL
+312 
-318 DSVPILENAPILDS
+318 
-332 VPASDNAP
+332 PASDNAP

-346 VLESAAPLN
+346 VLENTAPLS
-355 AFLEKLKNPNA
+355 AFLEKLKKTNA
-366 RVFMRLV
+366 RIFMRLA
-373 LNKEK
+373 LDKEK

-383 AFLLQ
+383 AFLYEN
-388 DQGYFLPLE
+388 QGYFLPLE

-408 LENAFSQMLQHAQ
+408 LQNAFFKMLQHAQ
-421 IVGHD
+421 IIGHD

-440 PLENIRIQDTQILAF
+440 SLENIRIQDTQILAF

-464 DEVLREYLK
+464 DEVLKQYLK
-473 EELIPHEKIK
+473 EEWIPHEKIK
-483 DFKAKAEKSEQL
+483 DFKTKSKAEKLELLSV
-495 NTELNALKRLC
+495 ELNALKRLC
-506 EYFETGGLEEGLLT
+506 EYFEKGGLEENLLS
-520 LARDIETPFVK
+520 LAREVETPFVK
-531 VLMDM
+531 VLMGM

-554 FKDELKVLERQIL
+554 FKDELHVLERQIL
-567 DLIGVDFNLNS
+567 ELIGVDFNLNS
-578 PKQLGEVLYEKL
+578 PKQLSEILYEKL
-590 GLPKN
+590 ELPQN
-595 KSHSTDEKNLLKIL
+595 KSHSTDEKSLLKIL

-677 LIRKGFIASSKEY
+677 LIRKGFISSSKEY

-710 DKDLMEAFLKGRDIH
+710 DKDLMDAFLKGRDIH
-725 LETSKALFGGD
+725 LETSKALFGED

-873 IEEKNAPELQQE
+873 IEEKNALELQQE

>member
-1 MEQPV
+1 MEEPV

-34 TNDKGFPTGLLT
+34 TNVKGFPTGLLT

-99 PIALEWLQKMGFTCV
+99 PIALEWLQKMGFVCV
-114 EVNGFEADDVIA
+114 EVSGFEADDVIA

-197 IGSKNAKELLQQ
+197 IGSKNAKELLQR

-239 GSAFLSKELA
+239 ESAFLSKELA

-259 DFLSCAFPS
+259 DFSSCAFPS

-289 DLENSPTPLILEN
+289 DLENSPTPLILDN
-302 TPLLDSMPIL
+302 ASLL
-312 ENAPIL
+312 ENAP
-318 DSVPILENAPILDS
+318 
-332 VPASDNAP
+332 
-340 KKSRMI
+340 KKPRLI
-346 VLESAAPLN
+346 VLENTAPFN
-355 AFLEKLKNPNA
+355 AFLEKLKKTNA
-366 RVFMRLV
+366 RIFMRLV
-373 LNKEK
+373 LDKEK

-383 AFLLQ
+383 AFLLE

-408 LENAFSQMLQHAQ
+408 LQNAFFKMLQHAQ
-421 IVGHD
+421 IIGHD

-464 DEVLREYLK
+464 DEVLKEYLK
-473 EELIPHEKIK
+473 EEWIPHEKIK
-483 DFKAKAEKSEQL
+483 DFKTKSKAEKLELLSV
-495 NTELNALKRLC
+495 ELNALKRLC
-506 EYFETGGLEEGLLT
+506 EYFEKGGLEEGLLV
-520 LARDIETPFVK
+520 LAREVETPFMK
-531 VLMDM
+531 VLMGM

-554 FKDELKVLERQIL
+554 FKNELHVLERQIL
-567 DLIGVDFNLNS
+567 ELIGTDFNLNS
-578 PKQLGEVLYEKL
+578 PKQLSEILYEKL
-590 GLPKN
+590 ELPKN
-595 KSHSTDEKNLLKIL
+595 KSHSTDEKSLLKIL

-677 LIRKGFIASSKEY
+677 LIRKGFISSSNEY

-710 DKDLMEAFLKGRDIH
+710 DKDLIDAFLKGRDIH
-725 LETSKALFGGD
+725 LETSKALFGED

-820 YVKGNYL
+820 YIKGNYL

-873 IEEKNAPELQQE
+873 IEEKNALELQQE

-895 PLRVPLETSAFVANR
+895 PLRVPLETSAFIAKR